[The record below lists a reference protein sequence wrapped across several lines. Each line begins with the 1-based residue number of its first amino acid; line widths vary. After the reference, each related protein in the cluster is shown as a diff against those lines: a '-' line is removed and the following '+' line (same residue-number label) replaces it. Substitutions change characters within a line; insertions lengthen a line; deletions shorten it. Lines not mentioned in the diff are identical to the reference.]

1 MRPTPVGRATLVDLL
16 DRALDKGVVL
26 NLDLIICVA
35 DVPLLGVNL
44 KAALAGIETMLEYG
58 IMADWD
64 EAHRAWA
71 RENRE
76 PAKATKGFTGSL
88 WSDNGIY
95 KAWVSC
101 AFERD
106 NSCFMFTDF
115 QGRPL
120 LKMPICDV
128 TDIYMEKRKVLNT
141 KEATDICFVYN
152 SGKVLRFHPK
162 EEVQQVYEYCLFVLS
177 ERRDAFKPAKTEAPA
192 FKTGVSE
199 SADAA
204 DNG

>member
-26 NLDLIICVA
+26 NLDLIISVA

-58 IMADWD
+58 IMSDWD
-64 EAHRAWA
+64 EALRAWA

-88 WSDNGIY
+88 WSDNGVY
-95 KAWVSC
+95 KAWVPC
-101 AFERD
+101 VFERK
-106 NSCFMFTDF
+106 NSRFMFTDF
-115 QGRPL
+115 QGRSL
-120 LKMPICDV
+120 LKLPICDV
-128 TDIYMEKRKVLNT
+128 TDIYMEKRKALNI
-141 KEATDICFVYN
+141 KETFDICFVYN
-152 SGKVLRFHPK
+152 SGKALRFHPK

-177 ERRDAFKPAKTEAPA
+177 ERRDALKPAKTEAPA
-192 FKTGVSE
+192 LKTGVSE
-199 SADAA
+199 NADAT